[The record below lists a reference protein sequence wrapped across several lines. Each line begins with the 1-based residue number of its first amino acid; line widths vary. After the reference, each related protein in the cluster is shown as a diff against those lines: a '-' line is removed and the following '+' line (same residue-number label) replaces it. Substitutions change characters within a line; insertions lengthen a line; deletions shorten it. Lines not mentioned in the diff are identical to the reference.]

1 MVEAKI
7 INYKKALVEVDA
19 VLSCLDYNEYK
30 KIPTNIINA
39 IENNKDEEYM
49 YEYDE
54 ELEYEDWSLMPE
66 TKAILYNIFKQYLAT
81 EEQRKYLQQKERL
94 ENYKIESEK
103 IKKYNSENLF
113 KKEKGQET
121 EKVVQEEN
129 NKLIVKRDLSFKK
142 ILEKLKTI
150 FRFIKGL

>member
-7 INYKKALVEVDA
+7 NNYKKALVEVDA

-30 KIPTNIINA
+30 KIPTNIIDA
-39 IENNKDEEYM
+39 IENNKDEEYT
-49 YEYDE
+49 YDYDE

-66 TKAILYNIFKQYLAT
+66 TKAILYNIFKKYLAT

-94 ENYKIESEK
+94 GNYKIESEK
-103 IKKYNSENLF
+103 IKKYNLENLF
-113 KKEKGQET
+113 KKEKEVK
-121 EKVVQEEN
+121 KVEQEEN
-129 NKLIVKRDLSFKK
+129 NELIVKRDSSFKR
-142 ILEKLKTI
+142 ILEKLKSI

>member
-30 KIPTNIINA
+30 KIPANIINA
-39 IENNKDEEYM
+39 IENNKDEEYT
-49 YEYDE
+49 YDYDE

-66 TKAILYNIFKQYLAT
+66 TKAILYNIFKKYLAT

-129 NKLIVKRDLSFKK
+129 NKLTVKRDSSFKK
-142 ILEKLKTI
+142 FLEKLKSI

>member
-7 INYKKALVEVDA
+7 NNYKKALVEVDA

-30 KIPTNIINA
+30 KIPANIIDA
-39 IENNKDEEYM
+39 IENNKDEEYT
-49 YEYDE
+49 YDYDE

-66 TKAILYNIFKQYLAT
+66 TKAILYNIFKKYLAT

-94 ENYKIESEK
+94 GNYKIESEK

-113 KKEKGQET
+113 KKEKEVK
-121 EKVVQEEN
+121 KVEQEEN
-129 NKLIVKRDLSFKK
+129 NELIVKRDSSFKR
-142 ILEKLKTI
+142 ILEKLKSI

>member
-1 MVEAKI
+1 MVKEKI
-7 INYKKALVEVDA
+7 NNYKKALVEVDA

-30 KIPTNIINA
+30 KIPSNIIDA
-39 IENNKDEEYM
+39 IENNKDEEYT
-49 YEYDE
+49 YDYDE

-66 TKAILYNIFKQYLAT
+66 TKAILYNIFKKYLAT

-113 KKEKGQET
+113 KKEKEAK
-121 EKVVQEEN
+121 KVEQEEN
-129 NKLIVKRDLSFKK
+129 NELIVKRDSSFKR
-142 ILEKLKTI
+142 ILEKLKSI

>member
-39 IENNKDEEYM
+39 LENNKDEEYM

-94 ENYKIESEK
+94 ENYK
-103 IKKYNSENLF
+103 
-113 KKEKGQET
+113 T
-121 EKVVQEEN
+121 EQVVQEEN

-142 ILEKLKTI
+142 ILAKLKSI

>member
-7 INYKKALVEVDA
+7 NNYKKALVEVDA

-30 KIPTNIINA
+30 KIPTNIIDA
-39 IENNKDEEYM
+39 IENNKDEEYT
-49 YEYDE
+49 YDYDE

-66 TKAILYNIFKQYLAT
+66 TKAILYNIFKKYLAT
-81 EEQRKYLQQKERL
+81 EEQRKYLKQKERL

-113 KKEKGQET
+113 KKEKEAK
-121 EKVVQEEN
+121 KVEQEEN
-129 NKLIVKRDLSFKK
+129 NELIVKRDSSFKR
-142 ILEKLKTI
+142 ILEKLKSI

>member
-30 KIPTNIINA
+30 KIPANIIDA

-49 YEYDE
+49 YDYDE

-66 TKAILYNIFKQYLAT
+66 TKAILYNIFKKYLAT

-113 KKEKGQET
+113 KKEKEVK
-121 EKVVQEEN
+121 KVEQEEN
-129 NKLIVKRDLSFKK
+129 NELIVKRDSSFKR
-142 ILEKLKTI
+142 ILEKLKSI

>member
-30 KIPTNIINA
+30 KIPANIIDA
-39 IENNKDEEYM
+39 IENNKDEEYT
-49 YEYDE
+49 YDYDE

-66 TKAILYNIFKQYLAT
+66 TKAILYNIFKKYLAT

-129 NKLIVKRDLSFKK
+129 NKLTVKRDSSFKK
-142 ILEKLKTI
+142 FLEKLKSI

>member
-30 KIPTNIINA
+30 KIPANIIDA

-49 YEYDE
+49 YDYDE

-66 TKAILYNIFKQYLAT
+66 TKAILYNIFKKYLAT

-113 KKEKGQET
+113 KKKKEVK
-121 EKVVQEEN
+121 KVEQEEN
-129 NKLIVKRDLSFKK
+129 NELIVKRDSSFKR
-142 ILEKLKTI
+142 ILEKLKSI

>member
-30 KIPTNIINA
+30 KIPANIIDA
-39 IENNKDEEYM
+39 LENNKDEEYM
-49 YEYDE
+49 YDYDE

-66 TKAILYNIFKQYLAT
+66 TKAILYNIFKKYLAT

-113 KKEKGQET
+113 KKEKEVK
-121 EKVVQEEN
+121 KVEQEEN
-129 NKLIVKRDLSFKK
+129 NELIVKRDSSFKR
-142 ILEKLKTI
+142 ILEKLKSI

>member
-30 KIPTNIINA
+30 KIPTDIIDA
-39 IENNKDEEYM
+39 IENNKDEEYT
-49 YEYDE
+49 YDYDE

-66 TKAILYNIFKQYLAT
+66 TKAILYNIFKKYLAT

-113 KKEKGQET
+113 KKEKEVK
-121 EKVVQEEN
+121 KVEQEEN
-129 NKLIVKRDLSFKK
+129 NELIVKRDSSFKR
-142 ILEKLKTI
+142 ILEKLKSI

>member
-30 KIPTNIINA
+30 KIPANIIDA
-39 IENNKDEEYM
+39 IENNKDEEYT
-49 YEYDE
+49 YDYDE

-66 TKAILYNIFKQYLAT
+66 TKAILYNIFKKYLAT

-113 KKEKGQET
+113 KKEKEVK
-121 EKVVQEEN
+121 KVEQEEN
-129 NKLIVKRDLSFKK
+129 NELIVKRDSSFKR
-142 ILEKLKTI
+142 ILEKLKSI

>member
-1 MVEAKI
+1 MAEAKI

-30 KIPTNIINA
+30 KIPANIIDA

-49 YEYDE
+49 YDYDE

-66 TKAILYNIFKQYLAT
+66 TKAILYNIFKKYLAT

-113 KKEKGQET
+113 KKEKEVK
-121 EKVVQEEN
+121 KVEQEEN
-129 NKLIVKRDLSFKK
+129 NELIVKRDSSFKR
-142 ILEKLKTI
+142 ILEKLKSI
-150 FRFIKGL
+150 FGFIKGL

>member
-7 INYKKALVEVDA
+7 NNYKKALVEVDA

-30 KIPTNIINA
+30 KIPTNIIDA
-39 IENNKDEEYM
+39 IENNKDEEYT
-49 YEYDE
+49 YDYDE

-66 TKAILYNIFKQYLAT
+66 TKAILYNIFKKYLAT

-94 ENYKIESEK
+94 GNYKIESEK

-113 KKEKGQET
+113 KKEKEVK
-121 EKVVQEEN
+121 KVEQEEN
-129 NKLIVKRDLSFKK
+129 NELIVKRDSSFKK
-142 ILEKLKTI
+142 ILEKLKSI

>member
-30 KIPTNIINA
+30 KIPANIIDA

-66 TKAILYNIFKQYLAT
+66 TKAILYNIFKKYLAT

-113 KKEKGQET
+113 KKEKEVK
-121 EKVVQEEN
+121 KVEQEEN
-129 NKLIVKRDLSFKK
+129 NELIVKRDSSFKR
-142 ILEKLKTI
+142 ILEKLKSI

>member
-66 TKAILYNIFKQYLAT
+66 TKAILYNIFKKYLAT

-113 KKEKGQET
+113 KKEKEVK
-121 EKVVQEEN
+121 KVEQEEN
-129 NKLIVKRDLSFKK
+129 NELIVKRDSSFKR
-142 ILEKLKTI
+142 ILEKSKSI

>member
-7 INYKKALVEVDA
+7 NNYKKALVEVDA

-30 KIPTNIINA
+30 KIPANIINA
-39 IENNKDEEYM
+39 IENNKDEEYT
-49 YEYDE
+49 YDYDE

-66 TKAILYNIFKQYLAT
+66 TKAILYNIFKKYLAT

-113 KKEKGQET
+113 KKEKEVK
-121 EKVVQEEN
+121 KVEQEEN
-129 NKLIVKRDLSFKK
+129 NELIVKRDSSFKR
-142 ILEKLKTI
+142 ILEKLKSI

>member
-7 INYKKALVEVDA
+7 NNYKKALVEVDA

-30 KIPTNIINA
+30 KIPTNIIDA
-39 IENNKDEEYM
+39 IENNKDEEYT
-49 YEYDE
+49 YDYDE

-66 TKAILYNIFKQYLAT
+66 TKAILYNIFKKYLAT

-113 KKEKGQET
+113 KKEKEVK
-121 EKVVQEEN
+121 KVEQEEN
-129 NKLIVKRDLSFKK
+129 NELIVKRDSSFKK
-142 ILEKLKTI
+142 ILAKLKSI

>member
-30 KIPTNIINA
+30 KIPANIIDA

-49 YEYDE
+49 YDYDE

-66 TKAILYNIFKQYLAT
+66 TKAILYNIFKKYLAT

-103 IKKYNSENLF
+103 IKRYNSENLF
-113 KKEKGQET
+113 KKEKEVK
-121 EKVVQEEN
+121 KVEQEEN
-129 NKLIVKRDLSFKK
+129 NELIVKRDSSFKR
-142 ILEKLKTI
+142 ILEKLKSI

>member
-7 INYKKALVEVDA
+7 NNYKKALVEVDA

-66 TKAILYNIFKQYLAT
+66 TKAILYNIFKKYLAT

-113 KKEKGQET
+113 KKEKEVK
-121 EKVVQEEN
+121 KVEQEEN
-129 NKLIVKRDLSFKK
+129 NELIVKRDSSFKR
-142 ILEKLKTI
+142 ILEKLKSI

>member
-7 INYKKALVEVDA
+7 INNNKALVEVDA
-19 VLSCLDYNEYK
+19 VLSCLDYHEYK

-66 TKAILYNIFKQYLAT
+66 TKAILYNIFKQYLLVL
-81 EEQRKYLQQKERL
+81 YHY
-94 ENYKIESEK
+94 NY
-103 IKKYNSENLF
+103 
-113 KKEKGQET
+113 Q
-121 EKVVQEEN
+121 V
-129 NKLIVKRDLSFKK
+129 
-142 ILEKLKTI
+142 
-150 FRFIKGL
+150 RFQVLLHYHWL

>member
-7 INYKKALVEVDA
+7 NNYKKALVEVDA

-30 KIPTNIINA
+30 KIPANIIDA
-39 IENNKDEEYM
+39 IENNKDEEYT
-49 YEYDE
+49 YDYDE

-66 TKAILYNIFKQYLAT
+66 TKAILYNIFKKYLAT
-81 EEQRKYLQQKERL
+81 KEQRKYLQQKERL

-113 KKEKGQET
+113 KKEKEVK
-121 EKVVQEEN
+121 KVEQEEN
-129 NKLIVKRDLSFKK
+129 NELIVKRDSSFKR
-142 ILEKLKTI
+142 ILEKLKSI

>member
-7 INYKKALVEVDA
+7 NNYKKALVEVDA

-30 KIPTNIINA
+30 KIPTNIIDA
-39 IENNKDEEYM
+39 IENNKDEEYT
-49 YEYDE
+49 YDYDE

-66 TKAILYNIFKQYLAT
+66 TKAILYNIFKKYLAT

-113 KKEKGQET
+113 KKEKEVK
-121 EKVVQEEN
+121 KVEQEEN
-129 NKLIVKRDLSFKK
+129 NELIVKRDSSFKR
-142 ILEKLKTI
+142 ILEKLKSI

>member
-30 KIPTNIINA
+30 KIPANIIDA

-66 TKAILYNIFKQYLAT
+66 TKAILYNIFKKYLAT

-94 ENYKIESEK
+94 GNYKIESEK
-103 IKKYNSENLF
+103 IKKYNSENFF
-113 KKEKGQET
+113 KKEKEVK
-121 EKVVQEEN
+121 KVEQEEN
-129 NKLIVKRDLSFKK
+129 NELIVKRDSSFKK
-142 ILEKLKTI
+142 ILEKLKSI

>member
-7 INYKKALVEVDA
+7 NNYKKALVEVDA

-30 KIPTNIINA
+30 KIPANIIDA
-39 IENNKDEEYM
+39 IENNKDEEYT
-49 YEYDE
+49 YDYDE
-54 ELEYEDWSLMPE
+54 EIEYEEWLLMPE

-113 KKEKGQET
+113 KKGKDAK
-121 EKVVQEEN
+121 KVEQEE
-129 NKLIVKRDLSFKK
+129 
-142 ILEKLKTI
+142 LKSI

>member
-30 KIPTNIINA
+30 KIPANIIDA

-49 YEYDE
+49 YDYDE

-66 TKAILYNIFKQYLAT
+66 TKAILYNIFKKYLAT

-113 KKEKGQET
+113 KKEKEVK
-121 EKVVQEEN
+121 KVEQEEN
-129 NKLIVKRDLSFKK
+129 NELIVKRDSSFKK
-142 ILEKLKTI
+142 ILEKLKSI

>member
-7 INYKKALVEVDA
+7 NNYKKALVEVDA

-30 KIPTNIINA
+30 KIPANIIDA
-39 IENNKDEEYM
+39 IENNKDEEYT
-49 YEYDE
+49 YDYDE

-66 TKAILYNIFKQYLAT
+66 AKAILYNIFKQYLAT

-113 KKEKGQET
+113 KKGKEAK
-121 EKVVQEEN
+121 KVEQEEN
-129 NKLIVKRDLSFKK
+129 NELIVKRDSSFKK
-142 ILEKLKTI
+142 ILEKLKSI

>member
-7 INYKKALVEVDA
+7 NNYKKALVEVDA
-19 VLSCLDYNEYK
+19 VLSCLEYNEYK
-30 KIPTNIINA
+30 KIPANIIDA

-113 KKEKGQET
+113 KKEKEVK
-121 EKVVQEEN
+121 KVEQEEN
-129 NKLIVKRDLSFKK
+129 NELIVKRDSSFKR
-142 ILEKLKTI
+142 ILEKLKSI

>member
-7 INYKKALVEVDA
+7 NNYKKALVEVDA

-30 KIPTNIINA
+30 KIPTNIIDA
-39 IENNKDEEYM
+39 IENNKDEEYT
-49 YEYDE
+49 YDYDE
-54 ELEYEDWSLMPE
+54 ELEYEDWLLMPE
-66 TKAILYNIFKQYLAT
+66 TKAILYNIFKKYLAT

-113 KKEKGQET
+113 KKEKEVK
-121 EKVVQEEN
+121 KVEQEEN
-129 NKLIVKRDLSFKK
+129 NELIVKRDSSFKR
-142 ILEKLKTI
+142 ILEKLKSI

>member
-142 ILEKLKTI
+142 ILEKLKSI

>member
-7 INYKKALVEVDA
+7 NNYKKALVEVDA

-30 KIPTNIINA
+30 KIPANIINA
-39 IENNKDEEYM
+39 IENNKDEEYT
-49 YEYDE
+49 YDYDE
-54 ELEYEDWSLMPE
+54 EIEYEEWLLMPE
-66 TKAILYNIFKQYLAT
+66 TKAILYNIFKKYLAT

-113 KKEKGQET
+113 KKGKEAK
-121 EKVVQEEN
+121 KVEQEEN
-129 NKLIVKRDLSFKK
+129 NELIVKRDSSFKR
-142 ILEKLKTI
+142 ILEKLKSI

>member
-103 IKKYNSENLF
+103 IKKYNS
-113 KKEKGQET
+113 
-121 EKVVQEEN
+121 
-129 NKLIVKRDLSFKK
+129 
-142 ILEKLKTI
+142 
-150 FRFIKGL
+150 

>member
-113 KKEKGQET
+113 KKEKEVK
-121 EKVVQEEN
+121 KVEQEEN
-129 NKLIVKRDLSFKK
+129 NELIVKRDSSFKR
-142 ILEKLKTI
+142 ILEKLKSI

>member
-94 ENYKIESEK
+94 ENYKIESKK

-142 ILEKLKTI
+142 ILAKLKSI

>member
-30 KIPTNIINA
+30 KIPTNIIDA
-39 IENNKDEEYM
+39 IENNKDEEYT
-49 YEYDE
+49 YDYDE

-66 TKAILYNIFKQYLAT
+66 TKAILYNIFKKYLAT

-113 KKEKGQET
+113 KKEKEVK
-121 EKVVQEEN
+121 KVEQEEN
-129 NKLIVKRDLSFKK
+129 NELIVKRDSSFKR
-142 ILEKLKTI
+142 ILEKLKSI

>member
-7 INYKKALVEVDA
+7 NNYKKALVEVDA

-30 KIPTNIINA
+30 KIPTNIIDA
-39 IENNKDEEYM
+39 IENNKDEEYT
-49 YEYDE
+49 YDYDE

-66 TKAILYNIFKQYLAT
+66 TKAILYNIFKKYLAT

-94 ENYKIESEK
+94 GNYKIESEK

-113 KKEKGQET
+113 KKEKEVK
-121 EKVVQEEN
+121 KVEQEEN
-129 NKLIVKRDLSFKK
+129 NELIVKRDSSFKR
-142 ILEKLKTI
+142 ILEK
-150 FRFIKGL
+150 

>member
-7 INYKKALVEVDA
+7 NNYKKALVEVDA

-30 KIPTNIINA
+30 KIPANIIDA

-49 YEYDE
+49 YEYYE

-113 KKEKGQET
+113 KKEKEVKKV
-121 EKVVQEEN
+121 EKEEN
-129 NKLIVKRDLSFKK
+129 NELIVKRDSRFKR
-142 ILEKLKTI
+142 ILEKLKSI

>member
-30 KIPTNIINA
+30 KIPANIIDA
-39 IENNKDEEYM
+39 IENNKDEEYT
-49 YEYDE
+49 YDYDE

-66 TKAILYNIFKQYLAT
+66 AKAILYNIFKQYLAT

-113 KKEKGQET
+113 KKGKEAK
-121 EKVVQEEN
+121 KVEQEEN
-129 NKLIVKRDLSFKK
+129 NELIVKRDSSFKK
-142 ILEKLKTI
+142 ILEKLKSI

>member
-30 KIPTNIINA
+30 KIPANIIDA
-39 IENNKDEEYM
+39 IENNKDEEYT
-49 YEYDE
+49 YDYDE

-66 TKAILYNIFKQYLAT
+66 TKAILYNIFKKYLAT

-94 ENYKIESEK
+94 GNYKIESEK

-113 KKEKGQET
+113 KKEKEVK
-121 EKVVQEEN
+121 KVEQEEN
-129 NKLIVKRDLSFKK
+129 NELIVKRDSSFKK
-142 ILEKLKTI
+142 ILEKLKSI

>member
-94 ENYKIESEK
+94 ENYKIESKK

-113 KKEKGQET
+113 KKEKGQEE
-121 EKVVQEEN
+121 EKNVQEEN
-129 NKLIVKRDLSFKK
+129 NKLIVKRDSSFKK
-142 ILEKLKTI
+142 ILEKLKSI